1 VRLCLWLIQAA
12 TRGDARETVERKT
25 VTSLS
30 THHKSKDE
38 EKEKMAHATSFDTE
52 RLSEEQIEEANKRL
66 EKLQPA
72 HQPAAPAAEPPAG
85 VTKERKSNR
94 PAGTKGVLLQ
104 LNPDQYAA
112 LEAAAK
118 AERRTVANYIAIC
131 VEDNFTSFITLK

>member
-1 VRLCLWLIQAA
+1 
-12 TRGDARETVERKT
+12 
-25 VTSLS
+25 
-30 THHKSKDE
+30 
-38 EKEKMAHATSFDTE
+38 MAHATSFDTE
-52 RLSEEQIEEANKRL
+52 RLSEEKIEEANKRL
-66 EKLQPA
+66 EKLNPA
-72 HQPAAPAAEPPAG
+72 HQPAAPAATPPVG